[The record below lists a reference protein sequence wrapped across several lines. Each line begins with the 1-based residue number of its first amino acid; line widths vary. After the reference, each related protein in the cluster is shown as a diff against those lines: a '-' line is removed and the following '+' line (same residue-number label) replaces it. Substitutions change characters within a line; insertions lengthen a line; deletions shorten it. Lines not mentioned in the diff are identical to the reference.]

1 MAVVGSTITIDLH
14 ITEDADRET
23 VRGVVRNDERV
34 IPELASTVHDALE
47 EESTTVLEENGV
59 ENYDIQVDLSVVT
72 DRVPGAPRERLTATL
87 DVEGDQS
94 VVASVDEAVSTP
106 ERAQVAN
113 AVEAEVQEYLARHDL
128 AGKVGV
134 TISVTPIQFR

>member
-23 VRGVVRNDERV
+23 VRGVVRNGDRV
-34 IPELASTVHDALE
+34 IPELASTVHDAVE
-47 EESTTVLEENGV
+47 QESTTVLEENGV
-59 ENYDIQVDLSVVT
+59 KEYDVQVDLSVVT
-72 DRVPGAPRERLTATL
+72 DRVPGAPRERLTANL

-113 AVEAEVQEYLARHDL
+113 AVEAGVQEYLARHDL

>member
-34 IPELASTVHDALE
+34 IPELASTLHDALE

-128 AGKVGV
+128 SGKVGV

>member
-14 ITEDADRET
+14 ITEDVDRET